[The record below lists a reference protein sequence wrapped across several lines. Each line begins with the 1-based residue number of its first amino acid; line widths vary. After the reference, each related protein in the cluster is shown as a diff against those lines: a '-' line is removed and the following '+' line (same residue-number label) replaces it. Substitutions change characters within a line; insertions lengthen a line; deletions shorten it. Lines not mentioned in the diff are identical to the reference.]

1 MLRSDDSAFSNGL
14 PFSRLAT
21 LAICLSAAALGL
33 GCTPQIG
40 DDCTVSTN
48 CSTTGVRLCD
58 VTQPGG
64 YCTIFNC
71 EPGSCPDNS
80 KCVNF
85 GTQLSAARD
94 DNGNPLTACT
104 PSQANS
110 PYKRSFCMASCSSDS
125 DCRGGYRC
133 RRPSGPDGFN
143 AVLAE
148 HESGAKVCAV
158 PPKAVKTPA
167 STEVCTGS
175 DAGPADDTSSSGG
188 GSGGGSGAG
197 TGGAGDGGGAAGAAE
212 GGASGDG
219 GSGG

>member
-1 MLRSDDSAFSNGL
+1 MPL
-14 PFSRLAT
+14 SRWVA
-21 LAICLSAAALGL
+21 LAICLTAAALAL
-33 GCTPQIG
+33 GCTPKIG

-71 EPGSCPDNS
+71 EPGSCPDDA

-85 GTQLSAARD
+85 GTELSPVP
-94 DNGNPLTACT
+94 GCQ

-110 PYKRSFCMASCSSDS
+110 PYKRSFCMASCSTDS
-125 DCRGGYRC
+125 DCRDREGYRC
-133 RRPSGPDGFN
+133 RAPDDFH

-148 HESGAKVCAV
+148 HESGSKVCVIPLPSA
-158 PPKAVKTPA
+158 
-167 STEVCTGS
+167 EQTGS
-175 DAGPADDTSSSGG
+175 NQVCIVADAGPVEDDSSST
-188 GSGGGSGAG
+188 AG
-197 TGGAGDGGGAAGAAE
+197 TGGGSSSLGGAGGSSGAAVEAGAA
-212 GGASGDG
+212 GDG